1 MRLVFETQEPVWHKP
16 GAAPL
21 LPFAKVRDHPE
32 ITQRSPS
39 DHPALDTPRPT
50 DTATRGPGPG
60 AAQRDPGRQVA
71 PGGRGGRGRGRE
83 RQVREPITA
92 GHRQGRPSGGGGSF

>member
-39 DHPALDTPRPT
+39 LGHTATHGHRHPRARAGRCAAGPRP
-50 DTATRGPGPG
+50 
-60 AAQRDPGRQVA
+60 
-71 PGGRGGRGRGRE
+71 PGGARREGRE
-83 RQVREPITA
+83 GQ
-92 GHRQGRPSGGGGSF
+92 RP